1 MIVAKLDLYY
11 SLNTGLSG
19 CESFPLTSSVGN
31 NDIRAN
37 VRSYSTVIHNINSIS
52 DDQRVQLRLVQSD
65 HRGGFCD
72 CWAVSDLT
80 LRHEDSTVHE
90 TPLKYISSNHNS
102 YQNNHYNIIIA
113 TVDLVP

>member
-1 MIVAKLDLYY
+1 MIVAKFNKELIL
-11 SLNTGLSG
+11 LNTGSNG
-19 CESFPLTSSVGN
+19 CESFPLTPSVGN
-31 NDIRAN
+31 NNITAN
-37 VRSYSTVIHNINSIS
+37 VRSYSAVIPNINPIN

-90 TPLKYISSNHNS
+90 IPLK
-102 YQNNHYNIIIA
+102 
-113 TVDLVP
+113 